1 MIWSDQKAMLN
12 DGSGRPETESRRAE
26 TTELVGEKG
35 KAGYVPYE
43 DLLLGIG
50 GLDPKPHFAV
60 EPVRQWPAEEELERS
75 DISRATRVS
84 ANKQQVVGPQ
94 SERQSHLSVC

>member
-1 MIWSDQKAMLN
+1 MVN

-26 TTELVGEKG
+26 TTELLGEKG
-35 KAGYVPYE
+35 KAGYMPHE

-60 EPVRQWPAEEELERS
+60 EPLDNGLLSRS
-75 DISRATRVS
+75 LRGP
-84 ANKQQVVGPQ
+84 KYVGPRE
-94 SERQSHLSVC
+94 SALTSSRSSKRKAIAPVSLLKGLMRHARL